1 MKYFKAFLV
10 VSLIFVF
17 PAVSYLY
24 LRSGFIFRKEALED
38 LKSEIPLTVKQRSF
52 LLETDSTFF
61 DTKDKLVNV
70 YMKINSQQ
78 DESDLYF
85 LAESFKP
92 RNDFSVTAI
101 YEKSN
106 LPSFQDT
113 LFSNIINRVD
123 AAEFIEFFS
132 DTTRL
137 MLSKD
142 ELIRKKYGHSQED
155 FNLAY
160 EHIVIL
166 LPMKKRDK
174 LTLIREDEK

>member
-1 MKYFKAFLV
+1 MNISSK
-10 VSLIFVF
+10 
-17 PAVSYLY
+17 
-24 LRSGFIFRKEALED
+24 
-38 LKSEIPLTVKQRSF
+38 
-52 LLETDSTFF
+52 
-61 DTKDKLVNV
+61 
-70 YMKINSQQ
+70 Q

-92 RNDFSVTAI
+92 RNDFSLTAI
-101 YEKSN
+101 YEKSS

-123 AAEFIEFFS
+123 GTEFQEFFS

-137 MLSKD
+137 ILSKD
-142 ELIRKKYGHSQED
+142 ELIRKSYGHSEED